1 MGRLWIETFGIR
13 NRTQGDDML
22 EQFRREK
29 LQQSILPLTYLRPG
43 LCFWLAGFTPPSE
56 LDAASEL
63 RLLRLRGGLPMRD
76 SESIFKAMMLQVP
89 GLADEKRQ

>member
-1 MGRLWIETFGIR
+1 M
-13 NRTQGDDML
+13 
-22 EQFRREK
+22 FRPQLSRRK
-29 LQQSILPLTYLRPG
+29 P
-43 LCFWLAGFTPPSE
+43 E

-76 SESIFKAMMLQVP
+76 SESIFKAKMLQVP